1 MESLT
6 LGLDGTNPRFP
17 WKPSATMLNYRL
29 IGSTERI
36 GVNHNELGQYRS
48 PPVPIATATSSSS
61 SPAHGAPRRGAET
74 LNYEEPLNLRI
85 S

>member
-29 IGSTERI
+29 TGTTERI
-36 GVNHNELGQYRS
+36 GVNHNELASIDPRQCRWQPQPAAHLR
-48 PPVPIATATSSSS
+48 PPTVRLDE
-61 SPAHGAPRRGAET
+61 APKR
-74 LNYEEPLNLRI
+74 
-85 S
+85 